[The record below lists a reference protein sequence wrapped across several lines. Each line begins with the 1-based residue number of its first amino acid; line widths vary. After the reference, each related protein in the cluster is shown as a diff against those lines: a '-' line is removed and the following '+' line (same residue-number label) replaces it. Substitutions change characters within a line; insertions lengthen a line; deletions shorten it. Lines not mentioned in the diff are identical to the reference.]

1 MTNNMDDNDFGQ
13 ISNIL
18 KTRKLVKAPAYEWQ
32 DFALRVIKEL
42 GAPPFKR
49 SAIFKICNDL
59 PRPLVEQALNDTKEL
74 CKGGQAWMYFFKI
87 IESIG
92 KNNPPAKN

>member
-1 MTNNMDDNDFGQ
+1 MDDDNFNQ
-13 ISNIL
+13 ISNII
-18 KTRKLVKAPAYEWQ
+18 KNRKIVKAPAYEWQ
-32 DFALRVIKEL
+32 DLALRLIKEL

-49 SAIFKICNDL
+49 SAIFKICKDL

-74 CKGGQAWMYFFKI
+74 CKTGQAWMYFFKV

-92 KNNPPAKN
+92 KPSAPR